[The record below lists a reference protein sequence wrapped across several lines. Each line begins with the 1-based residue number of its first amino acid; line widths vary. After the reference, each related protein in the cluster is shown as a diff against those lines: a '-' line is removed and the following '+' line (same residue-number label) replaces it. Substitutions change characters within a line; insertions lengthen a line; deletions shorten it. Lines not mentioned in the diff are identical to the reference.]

1 MKLKK
6 NNFFEGSFIATFGII
21 ICKIIG
27 LLYVIPFYAMITSK
41 GAALYSFAYS
51 IYTVFLSLST
61 SGIPIAMSKLVSEYN
76 SLEYYHTKEKIY
88 KLGKNIIVGLGIFF
102 FIILILLA
110 PNLASFILGNNASGG
125 NTVADVTLVIRIIS
139 TALLI
144 VPILSVTKGYIQG
157 HKYMTPTSIS
167 NIIEQVIRVL
177 VILIGCFV
185 SLKIMGTDEKVAIA
199 ISVFAATIGALL
211 AYLYLVLKMKKN
223 EKLFKNKTDV
233 KIEEKKFTSK
243 YLIKQII
250 LYALPFIIIDL
261 LKSAYNLVDT
271 FTITRT
277 LTSLGYSQ
285 TVADLTFAT
294 IATWGNKLSMIII
307 SISIG
312 ITTSLIPS
320 LASDYVL
327 KNYKE
332 VNKKVN
338 QAIQLLL
345 FITVPMT
352 IGLFFLARPVWII
365 FYSYDPISIEV
376 FKLFIFQ
383 AITFSLFSVLLNITQ
398 TTNNTKTT
406 ILTLLFSFIGN
417 AILNIPMMHLF
428 NNFGIGY
435 QGASVSTL
443 ITQIIP
449 IIFLLFFIN
458 KKLKVNYKN
467 TITSITKVTLS
478 SLIMLLSLFILSK
491 IYPLDCLTKG
501 SALIQTIVYAII
513 GIAIYSFLAIKL
525 GIIKDIFG
533 NSNILEKLTRKF
545 RKKNT

>member
-1 MKLKK
+1 MKK

-102 FIILILLA
+102 FIVLIILA

-167 NIIEQVIRVL
+167 NIIEQIARVA
-177 VILIGCFV
+177 VILIGCFI
-185 SLKIMGTDEKVAIA
+185 SLKIMGTEEKVAIS
-199 ISVFAATIGALL
+199 ISVFAATIGAFL
-211 AYLYLVLKMKKN
+211 AYLYLVVKMKKN
-223 EKLFKNKTDV
+223 AKLFKNSDNI
-233 KIEEKKFTSK
+233 KIEEKKFTTK

-250 LYALPFIIIDL
+250 LYALPFIAIDL

-285 TVADLTFAT
+285 TIADLTFAT

-327 KNYKE
+327 NDYKE
-332 VNKKVN
+332 INKKVN

-345 FITVPMT
+345 VITIPMT
-352 IGLFFLARPVWII
+352 IGLFFLARPVWIV
-365 FYSYDPISIEV
+365 FYSYDQLSINV

-398 TTNNTKTT
+398 ATNYTKVT

-428 NNFGIGY
+428 DKFGIAY
-435 QGASVSTL
+435 QGASVATL

-449 IIFLLFFIN
+449 IIFLLWFIK
-458 KKLKVNYKN
+458 KKLKVNYKSSFK
-467 TITSITKVTLS
+467 TAIKIIIS
-478 SLIMLLSLFILSK
+478 SLIMLLALFLLSK
-491 IYPLDCLTKG
+491 IYPLNCLTRG
-501 SALIQTIVYAII
+501 SALIQTIVYTII
-513 GIAIYSFLAIKL
+513 GVVIYSVLIIKL
-525 GIIKDIFG
+525 GTIKDIFG
-533 NSNILEKLTRKF
+533 NSNILQRLKAKLH
-545 RKKNT
+545 KKNI

>member
-102 FIILILLA
+102 FIMLIVLA

-177 VILIGCFV
+177 VILIGCFI

-223 EKLFKNKTDV
+223 EKLFKNKEDI
-233 KIEEKKFTSK
+233 KIEEKKLTSK

-327 KNYKE
+327 KDYKE
-332 VNKKVN
+332 INKKVN

-345 FITVPMT
+345 FITIPMT

-398 TTNNTKTT
+398 TTNYTKVT

-458 KKLKVNYKN
+458 KKLKVNYKK
-467 TITSITKVTLS
+467 TIISIAKVTLS
-478 SLIMLLSLFILSK
+478 SLIMLLSLFLLSK
-491 IYPLDCLTKG
+491 IYPLNCLTRGK
-501 SALIQTIVYAII
+501 ALIQTIVYAII
-513 GIAIYSFLAIKL
+513 GIAIYLFLVIKL
-525 GIIKDIFG
+525 KIIKDIFG
-533 NSNILEKLTRKF
+533 NSNILQRLKSKLH
-545 RKKNT
+545 KKNI

>member
-88 KLGKNIIVGLGIFF
+88 KLGQTIIIGLGIFF
-102 FIILILLA
+102 FIILIIFA
-110 PNLASFILGNNASGG
+110 PNLASFILGKNASGG
-125 NTVADVTLVIRIIS
+125 NTIADVTLVIRIIS

-157 HKYMTPTSIS
+157 HKYMAPTSIS
-167 NIIEQVIRVL
+167 NIIEQIIRVA
-177 VILIGCFV
+177 VILVGCFI

-199 ISVFAATIGALL
+199 ISVFAATIGAFL
-211 AYLYLVLKMKKN
+211 AYLYLLFKLNKN
-223 EKLFKNKTDV
+223 KKLFKNKNEI
-233 KIEEKKFTSK
+233 KLEEKKLTTK
-243 YLIKQII
+243 YLVRQII

-285 TVADLTFAT
+285 NVADLTFAT

-320 LASDYVL
+320 LAGDFVL
-327 KNYKE
+327 KDYKE
-332 VNKKVN
+332 INKKVN

-345 FITVPMT
+345 VITIPMT
-352 IGLFFLARPVWII
+352 IGLFFLARPVWIV

-383 AITFSLFSVLLNITQ
+383 SITFSLFSILLNITQ
-398 TTNNTKTT
+398 TTNYTKIT
-406 ILTLLFSFIGN
+406 ILTLLFSFLGN
-417 AILNIPMMHLF
+417 ALLNIPMMNLLNKF
-428 NNFGIGY
+428 EIAY

-449 IIFLLFFIN
+449 IIFLMYFIH
-458 KKLKVNYKN
+458 KKLKVNYKK
-467 TITSITKVTLS
+467 TIKTTLKITIS
-478 SLIMLLSLFILSK
+478 SLIMLLVLYLISL
-491 IYPLDCLTKG
+491 IYPLNCLTKG
-501 SALIQTIVYAII
+501 KALIQTIIYAIG
-513 GIAIYSFLAIKL
+513 GITAYLFFIIKL
-525 GIIKDIFG
+525 GVIKDLFG
-533 NSNILEKLTRKF
+533 NSNILQRLKRKLN
-545 RKKNT
+545 KKNT

>member
-1 MKLKK
+1 MKK

-76 SLEYYHTKEKIY
+76 SLEYYHTKENVY

-102 FIILILLA
+102 FIILMILS
-110 PNLASFILGNNASGG
+110 PNIASFILGNNASDG
-125 NTVADVTLVIRIIS
+125 NTVEDVTLVIRIIS
-139 TALLI
+139 SALLI

-167 NIIEQVIRVL
+167 NIIEQIVRVL

-185 SLKIMGTDEKVAIA
+185 SLKIIGTEEKVAIS
-199 ISVFAATIGALL
+199 ISVFAATIGAFL
-211 AYLYLVLKMKKN
+211 AYLYLIIKIKKN
-223 EKLFKNKTDV
+223 KKLFNNNIEV
-233 KIEEKKFTSK
+233 KQEETKITKK

-285 TVADLTFAT
+285 NVADLTFAT

-320 LASDYVL
+320 LASDFVL
-327 KNYKE
+327 KNHKE
-332 VNKKVN
+332 INKKVN

-345 FITVPMT
+345 VITIPMT
-352 IGLFFLARPVWII
+352 IGLFFLARPVWIV
-365 FYSYDPISIEV
+365 FYSYDQLSINV
-376 FKLFIFQ
+376 FQLFIFQ

-398 TTNNTKTT
+398 TTNYTKIT

-449 IIFLLFFIN
+449 IIFLMYFIN
-458 KKLKVNYKN
+458 KKLKVNYKTTYKT
-467 TITSITKVTLS
+467 TIKITIS
-478 SLIMLLSLFILSK
+478 SLAMLLVLYLISL
-491 IYPLDCLTKG
+491 IYPLNCITKG
-501 SALIQTIVYAII
+501 KALIQTIVYSII
-513 GIAIYSFLAIKL
+513 GITIYLVLAVKL

-533 NSNILEKLTRKF
+533 NSNILQRLKTKF
-545 RKKNT
+545 HKKNI

>member
-1 MKLKK
+1 MKK

-76 SLEYYHTKEKIY
+76 SLEYYYTKENVY

-102 FIILILLA
+102 FIILMILS
-110 PNLASFILGNNASGG
+110 PNIASFILGNNASDG
-125 NTVADVTLVIRIIS
+125 NTVEDVTLVIRIIS
-139 TALLI
+139 SALLI

-167 NIIEQVIRVL
+167 NIIEQIVRVL

-185 SLKIMGTDEKVAIA
+185 SLKIIGTEEKVAIS
-199 ISVFAATIGALL
+199 ISVFAATIGAFL
-211 AYLYLVLKMKKN
+211 AYLYLIIKIKKN
-223 EKLFKNKTDV
+223 KKLFNNNIEV
-233 KIEEKKFTSK
+233 KQEETKITKK

-285 TVADLTFAT
+285 NVADLTFAT

-320 LASDYVL
+320 LASDFVL
-327 KNYKE
+327 KNHRE
-332 VNKKVN
+332 INKKVN

-345 FITVPMT
+345 VITIPMT
-352 IGLFFLARPVWII
+352 IGLFFLARPVWIV
-365 FYSYDPISIEV
+365 FYSYDQLSINV
-376 FKLFIFQ
+376 FQLFIFQ

-398 TTNNTKTT
+398 TTNCTKVT

-449 IIFLLFFIN
+449 IIFLMYFIN
-458 KKLKVNYKN
+458 KKLKVNYKTTYKT
-467 TITSITKVTLS
+467 TIKIIIS
-478 SLIMLLSLFILSK
+478 SLAMLLVLYLISL
-491 IYPLDCLTKG
+491 IYPLNCITKG
-501 SALIQTIVYAII
+501 KALIQTIVYSII
-513 GIAIYSFLAIKL
+513 GITIYLVLTVKL

-533 NSNILEKLTRKF
+533 NSNILQRLKSKLH
-545 RKKNT
+545 KKNI

>member
-1 MKLKK
+1 MKK

-88 KLGKNIIVGLGIFF
+88 KLGKNIIVCLGLFF
-102 FIILILLA
+102 FIILIFFA
-110 PNLASFILGNNASGG
+110 PNLADFILGKNASGG

-139 TALLI
+139 SALLI

-167 NIIEQVIRVL
+167 NIIEQIIRVA

-199 ISVFAATIGALL
+199 ISVFAATIGAFL
-211 AYLYLVLKMKKN
+211 AYLYLLFKLKKN
-223 EKLFKNKTDV
+223 KKLFKNENEIKF
-233 KIEEKKFTSK
+233 EEKKLTSK

-285 TVADLTFAT
+285 TIADLTFAT

-320 LASDYVL
+320 LASDFVL
-327 KNYKE
+327 KDYKE
-332 VNKKVN
+332 INKKVN

-345 FITVPMT
+345 VITIPMT
-352 IGLFFLARPVWII
+352 IGLFFLSRPVWIV
-365 FYSYDPISIEV
+365 FYSYDQLSISV
-376 FKLFIFQ
+376 FQLFIFQ
-383 AITFSLFSVLLNITQ
+383 AITFSLFSILLNITQ
-398 TTNNTKTT
+398 TTNYTKTT
-406 ILTLLFSFIGN
+406 ILTLLFSFLGN
-417 AILNIPMMHLF
+417 AILNVPMMNLLDR
-428 NNFGIGY
+428 FGIAY
-435 QGASVSTL
+435 QGASVATL

-449 IIFLLFFIN
+449 IIFLMYFIK
-458 KKLKVNYKN
+458 KKLKVNYKATIKN
-467 TITSITKVTLS
+467 TFKITIS
-478 SLIMLLSLFILSK
+478 SLIMLLVLYLISF
-491 IYPLDCLTKG
+491 IYPLNCLTKG
-501 SALIQTIVYAII
+501 SALIQTIIYATI
-513 GIAIYSFLAIKL
+513 GIAIYLFLIIKL
-525 GIIKDIFG
+525 GIIKNLFG
-533 NSNILEKLTRKF
+533 NSNILQKLKRKLN
-545 RKKNT
+545 KKNI

>member
-1 MKLKK
+1 MKK
-6 NNFFEGSFIATFGII
+6 NNFFEGSFISTFGII

-88 KLGKNIIVGLGIFF
+88 KLGKNIIIGLGIFF
-102 FIILILLA
+102 FIILMIFA
-110 PNLASFILGNNASGG
+110 PNLANFILGKNTSGG
-125 NTVADVTLVIRIIS
+125 NTVEDVTLVIRIIS
-139 TALLI
+139 SALLI

-167 NIIEQVIRVL
+167 NIIEQIVRVL

-185 SLKIMGTDEKVAIA
+185 SLKIIGTEEKVAIS
-199 ISVFAATIGALL
+199 ISVFAATIGAFL
-211 AYLYLVLKMKKN
+211 AYLYLIVKIKKN
-223 EKLFKNKTDV
+223 KKQFNNNIEIKKEET
-233 KIEEKKFTSK
+233 KITKK

-285 TVADLTFAT
+285 NVADLTFAT

-320 LASDYVL
+320 LASDFVL
-327 KNYKE
+327 KKHKE
-332 VNKKVN
+332 INKKVN

-345 FITVPMT
+345 VITIPMT
-352 IGLFFLARPVWII
+352 IGIFFLARPVWIV
-365 FYSYDPISIEV
+365 FYSYDQLSINV
-376 FKLFIFQ
+376 FQLFIFQ

-398 TTNNTKTT
+398 TTNYTKVT

-449 IIFLLFFIN
+449 IIFLMYFIN
-458 KKLKVNYKN
+458 KKLKVNYKTTYKT
-467 TITSITKVTLS
+467 TIKIIIS
-478 SLIMLLSLFILSK
+478 SLAMLLVLYLISL
-491 IYPLDCLTKG
+491 IYPLNCITK
-501 SALIQTIVYAII
+501 SKALIQTTVYSII
-513 GIAIYSFLAIKL
+513 GITIYLVLAVKL

-533 NSNILEKLTRKF
+533 NSNILQRLKQKLH
-545 RKKNT
+545 KKNI

>member
-102 FIILILLA
+102 FIILIVSA

-167 NIIEQVIRVL
+167 NIIEQIIRVA
-177 VILIGCFV
+177 VILIGCFI

-199 ISVFAATIGALL
+199 ISVFAATIGAIL
-211 AYLYLVLKMKKN
+211 AYLYLILKMKKN
-223 EKLFKNKTDV
+223 EKLFKNKTDI
-233 KIEEKKFTSK
+233 KIEEKKLTSK

-285 TVADLTFAT
+285 TIADLTFAT

-327 KNYKE
+327 KDYKE
-332 VNKKVN
+332 INKKVN

-345 FITVPMT
+345 FITIPMT
-352 IGLFFLARPVWII
+352 IGLFFLASPVWII

-398 TTNNTKTT
+398 TTNYTKVT

-428 NNFGIGY
+428 DNFGIGY

-449 IIFLLFFIN
+449 IVFLLFFIN
-458 KKLKVNYKN
+458 KKLKVSYKK
-467 TITSITKVTLS
+467 TIISIAKVTLS
-478 SLIMLLSLFILSK
+478 SLIMLLSLFLLSK
-491 IYPLDCLTKG
+491 IYLLDCLTRGK
-501 SALIQTIVYAII
+501 ALIQTIVYAII
-513 GIAIYSFLAIKL
+513 GIVIYSVLAIKL
-525 GIIKDIFG
+525 GITKDIFG
-533 NSNILEKLTRKF
+533 NSNILHKLKSKF
-545 RKKNT
+545 IKKNT